1 MQEPVAS
8 KHCIALDGELCYHI
22 PLLYLDYLVNVS
34 LKYSVMISFAAV
46 FTEFPDKN
54 ASEKKREKHGNHIT
68 DKHLMQ
74 FLFFYVK
81 IWTTLL
87 HGETI
92 C

>member
-22 PLLYLDYLVNVS
+22 PLLYLDYLANVS

-54 ASEKKREKHGNHIT
+54 A
-68 DKHLMQ
+68 
-74 FLFFYVK
+74 
-81 IWTTLL
+81 
-87 HGETI
+87 
-92 C
+92 